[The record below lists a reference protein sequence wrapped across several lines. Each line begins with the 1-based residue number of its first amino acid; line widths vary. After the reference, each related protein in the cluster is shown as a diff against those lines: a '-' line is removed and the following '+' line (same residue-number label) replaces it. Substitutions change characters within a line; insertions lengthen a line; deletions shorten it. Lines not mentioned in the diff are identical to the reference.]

1 MYPFW
6 HIGSL
11 WHGFKKTFGLAHS
24 HKDEKADEHRD
35 GFTALVKELKNSLR
49 SDDLL
54 LTTTVLPSV
63 DTSVGS
69 NLLSGNNDRIPVLK
83 FYSKIRA

>member
-1 MYPFW
+1 MSSFW
-6 HIGSL
+6 HTGSL

-49 SDDLL
+49 PDGLL
-54 LTTTVLPSV
+54 LTAAVLPNV
-63 DTSVGS
+63 DTSVRGS
-69 NLLSGNNDRIPVLK
+69 FLSGQ
-83 FYSKIRA
+83 

>member
-1 MYPFW
+1 MFPFC
-6 HIGSL
+6 HKGSL

-49 SDDLL
+49 PDGLL
-54 LTTTVLPSV
+54 LTAAVLPNV
-63 DTSVGS
+63 DTSVSS
-69 NLLSGNNDRIPVLK
+69 NFFSGQ
-83 FYSKIRA
+83 